1 MPYSRRPLS
10 GFIHI
15 RIHDRGRIQGL
26 NTLKTHDGTWK
37 TQRMTR
43 LALLVALALILY
55 AVESMIPAPLPVP
68 GTKLGLANIITLIVI
83 VLAGAGDALLVV
95 ALRTFLASLLSGR
108 LSSFAFSIVG
118 GVLATLVMSLA
129 YRKLRHVLGLTGIS
143 ILGAVAHNIGQL
155 LVACVVLGTPAIF
168 SYLPALLVTGVATG
182 FFVGL
187 TAGYALQY
195 LLPGES
201 FTCGRPELSS
211 TGGLTDKL
219 EAVYDKPKRTP

>member
-1 MPYSRRPLS
+1 
-10 GFIHI
+10 
-15 RIHDRGRIQGL
+15 
-26 NTLKTHDGTWK
+26 
-37 TQRMTR
+37 MTR

-68 GTKLGLANIITLIVI
+68 GAKLGLANIITLIVI

-129 YRKLRHVLGLTGIS
+129 YRRLRHVLGLTGIS
-143 ILGAVAHNIGQL
+143 ILGAVAHNTGQL
-155 LVACVVLGTPAIF
+155 LVAYAVLGTPAIF

-187 TAGYALQY
+187 TAGYTLQY

-201 FTCGRPELSS
+201 LTCSRPELSS
-211 TGGLTDKL
+211 AGRLTDKL
-219 EAVYDKPKRTP
+219 EAVYDKPERTP